1 MVSISEFGS
10 GDSGSFHGR
19 AKYLFFNSDIVDFL
33 FKTNGER
40 DRSNSVIFEV
50 WSALIVGGWVVIVK
64 SRKPY
69 LEPAVFL
76 LLFKDGGRRVGP
88 KFHLLVLFIKK
99 MRKLGEFKIFLRE
112 LRDEKILPRSS
123 ASC

>member
-1 MVSISEFGS
+1 M
-10 GDSGSFHGR
+10 
-19 AKYLFFNSDIVDFL
+19 
-33 FKTNGER
+33 
-40 DRSNSVIFEV
+40 
-50 WSALIVGGWVVIVK
+50 VK

-76 LLFKDGGRRVGP
+76 LLFKDGGRRVGS